1 LVIVQPQPP
10 LTELLAQNTVL
21 FAKAVN
27 DLQLALIHPT
37 GNGDQNEPKWV
48 QDTGH
53 LVRPLSPLPVV
64 T

>member
-10 LTELLAQNTVL
+10 LTELFAQNTIL

-37 GNGDQNEPKWV
+37 GNGDQDNRNGSRTLRISSV
-48 QDTGH
+48 H
-53 LVRPLSPLPVV
+53 YSHCRS
-64 T
+64 